1 MESTEIPQIKPA
13 SVLDPPQIKLA
24 QEVKLTDE
32 ELHRGSIEADPSDRK
47 KRFTIPKLDFRKLF
61 RLRKP
66 RLGANKKWVKKTALV
81 LGVLIILLAVFVV
94 IPGVGL
100 AKNAVALSAAAKK
113 LSDSANSQDIAVVK
127 SEMQAFQ
134 SKFNNFKGSFNRFRW
149 TAHVPF
155 IGVYWQD
162 GDAALKAG
170 TSALDASNI
179 IIETIE
185 PYADIIGF
193 GGADAGGDTANDR
206 IEFLIQTIDDIL
218 PRADEIVGKAR
229 EANLELKKIDP
240 KRYPQEFN
248 GKPIRSKL
256 TKYLDLAE
264 EASNFIAES
273 KPLLEAAPYLLGTNG
288 TRTYLLLF
296 QNDKELRPTGGFITA
311 YSIVEVTN
319 GKIQPVSS
327 NDIYNLDGKYTP
339 SIEAPEVIKK
349 YLKGP
354 YLISENIRLRDMNWS
369 PDFRESMDL
378 FLPEAMEA
386 GISGIDGIIAVD
398 THVVVNIL
406 SAIGQVEVPGFGV
419 YSNNHD
425 ERCDCPQVIYELE
438 SFADVEGPIV
448 WSENEPGKIVF
459 APPNYLNRKEIVGPL
474 MNSILSNALG
484 QPKEKLPALIEAGW
498 RSLTEKHILLYMLDE
513 KAQAGAEAFGAAGR
527 VEDFEGDYL
536 QIVDANLAGRK
547 SNLYVTQEVLQ
558 NVEVDRDGSVTKTV
572 EITYQ
577 NPQDYDGWLNSV
589 LPNWTRIYIPKG
601 SELISQDGFEDPGEI
616 YEELGK
622 TVISGGFEL
631 RPKGIKKISVKYKLP
646 FKAGEDYKLLI
657 QKQAGTDAPL
667 YTVNVDGETEE
678 FYLKT
683 DRTLRFRI

>member
-1 MESTEIPQIKPA
+1 MESTEIPQIKPT

-24 QEVKLTDE
+24 EEVKLSDE
-32 ELHRGSIEADPSDRK
+32 ELHRGSIEADPEDKK
-47 KRFTIPKLDFRKLF
+47 KRIRIPKFNFKKLNAH
-61 RLRKP
+61 RL
-66 RLGANKKWVKKTALV
+66 KKIALAF
-81 LGVLIILLAVFVV
+81 GVIILLLALLV
-94 IPGVGL
+94 IVPGIGL
-100 AKNAVALSAAAKK
+100 AKNGIALSSASQRLK
-113 LSDSANSQDIAVVK
+113 DSFNSQDIAVVK
-127 SEMQAFQ
+127 TEMQSFRG
-134 SKFNNFKGSFNRFRW
+134 KFDNFRVSYSRFKW
-149 TAHVPF
+149 LSYVPF
-155 IGVYWQD
+155 VGVYWRD

-170 TSALDASNI
+170 SSALDASNI
-179 IIETIE
+179 IIETVE

-206 IEFLIQTIDDIL
+206 IEFLIQSIDDIL
-218 PRADEIVGKAR
+218 PRADEIVSKAR

-240 KRYPQEFN
+240 KRYPVEFD

-264 EASNFIAES
+264 EASNFIGES
-273 KPLLEAAPYLLGTNG
+273 KPLLEAAPYLLGTSG

-327 NDIYNLDGKYTP
+327 NDIYNLDGRYTP
-339 SIEAPEVIKK
+339 SIEAPEAIRK
-349 YLKGP
+349 YIRGP
-354 YLISENIRLRDMNWS
+354 YSISKNYRLRDMNWS

-378 FLPEAMEA
+378 FFTEARKA
-386 GISGIDGIIAVD
+386 GIGEVDGIIAVD
-398 THVVVNIL
+398 TQVVVNIL
-406 SAIGQVEVPGFGV
+406 AAIGQVEVPGFGV
-419 YSNNHD
+419 YSNNND
-425 ERCDCPQVIYELE
+425 PRCNCPQVIYELE

-459 APPNYLNRKEIVGPL
+459 APENYLNRKEIVGPL

-498 RSLTEKHILLYMLDE
+498 RSLTEKHVLLYMLDE
-513 KAQAGAEAFGAAGR
+513 KSQTGAEAFGIAGR
-527 VEDFEGDYL
+527 VEDAEGDYL
-536 QIVDANLAGRK
+536 HIVDANLAGRK

-558 NVEVDRDGSVTKTV
+558 NVEIDRDGSVTKTV

-589 LPNWTRIYIPKG
+589 LPNWTRIYVPKG
-601 SELISQDGFEDPGEI
+601 SELVSQDGFEDPGEV

-631 RPKGIKKISVKYKLP
+631 RPKGIKKVSVKYKLP
-646 FKAGEDYKLLI
+646 FKVGEEYKLLV
-657 QKQAGTDAPL
+657 QKQAGTDSPL
-667 YTVNVDGETEE
+667 YTINIGGETEE